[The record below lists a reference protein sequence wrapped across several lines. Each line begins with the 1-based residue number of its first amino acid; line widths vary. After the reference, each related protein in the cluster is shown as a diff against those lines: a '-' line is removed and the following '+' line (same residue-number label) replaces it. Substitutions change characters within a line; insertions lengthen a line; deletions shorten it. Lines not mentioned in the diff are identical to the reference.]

1 MISTTRCNLIVL
13 RPNFDADKR
22 CFSFLPDCCKQD
34 MVLKR
39 ESHGCHCVYPI
50 KLDIILLN
58 VSTSPNWKR
67 FLDEFAH
74 QLGLQVSQIELNNFY
89 VLNNARLNISMDITP
104 HSGVSF
110 SASDASAINSS
121 LVMHKVKLDPS
132 LVGDYKLLNMTW
144 FKPPPPS
151 QGNSFLFIYYYYLS
165 LVNFFFS
172 EFYVSASLQY
182 GGKLYSWS
190 DSRMTTVV

>member
-1 MISTTRCNLIVL
+1 
-13 RPNFDADKR
+13 
-22 CFSFLPDCCKQD
+22 

-74 QLGLQVSQIELNNFY
+74 QLGLQVSQIELINFY

-121 LVMHKVKLDPS
+121 LVMRKVKLDPS

-151 QGNSFLFIYYYYLS
+151 QGNSFLFIFIIIILLFIFSY
-165 LVNFFFS
+165 FFFS
-172 EFYVSASLQY
+172 EFYVFASLQY

-190 DSRMTTVV
+190 DGRMTTVV

>member
-1 MISTTRCNLIVL
+1 
-13 RPNFDADKR
+13 
-22 CFSFLPDCCKQD
+22 

-39 ESHGCHCVYPI
+39 ESHGCPCVYPI

-58 VSTSPNWKR
+58 VSTSSNWKL

-151 QGNSFLFIYYYYLS
+151 QGNFIIIIIIIIYL
-165 LVNFFFS
+165 
-172 EFYVSASLQY
+172 
-182 GGKLYSWS
+182 
-190 DSRMTTVV
+190 